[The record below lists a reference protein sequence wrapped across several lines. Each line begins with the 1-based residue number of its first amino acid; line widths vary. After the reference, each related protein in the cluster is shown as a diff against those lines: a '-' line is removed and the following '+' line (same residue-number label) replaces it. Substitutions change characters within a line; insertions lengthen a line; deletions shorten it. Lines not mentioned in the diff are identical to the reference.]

1 MPKVSSIRAYTWLVL
16 MCLMIECY
24 RSRRKPR
31 LPPGVRTW
39 MPRPTSPNPDDAEDT
54 DQEATQCSSDGGPKL
69 WGSSILGSH
78 TSETL
83 TSVMGIC
90 GLGLTSSLLPFSGNN
105 TSLISFGPSLLSHSQ
120 TMKFAQGVDPIP
132 DLQVGHMTHAGSQ
145 GEPFLG
151 L

>member
-1 MPKVSSIRAYTWLVL
+1 
-16 MCLMIECY
+16 
-24 RSRRKPR
+24 
-31 LPPGVRTW
+31 
-39 MPRPTSPNPDDAEDT
+39 MPRPTSLNPDDAEDT
-54 DQEATQCSSDGGPKL
+54 DQEATQRSSDGGPKL

-90 GLGLTSSLLPFSGNN
+90 GLGLTSSLLPFSGN
-105 TSLISFGPSLLSHSQ
+105 TCLISFGPSPLYHSQ
-120 TMKFAQGVDPIP
+120 TMKFQQGVDPIP